1 MALVNGDMIK
11 KHHVALFVRN
21 KGSAEFIQI
30 KKSTDNTIT
39 PNAETKE
46 FDFIVDESPKTV
58 VDKLKHTLSQPITM
72 FKGEKDFDFFYKRF
86 INQTV
91 GEGATGEILIAFKGL
106 GDDAS
111 IDGWL
116 SDATFIIDSF
126 NPVESVLTVNI
137 ELTGTTDIGKIVIT
151 DGTPVF
157 TSSSQTNRA
166 ARVSVVNE
174 SDTPVQGAT
183 VTIGSTQKITNAQ
196 GLTDVYVLRVGETY
210 TVVVLKAGY
219 STYAENITTGDID
232 DGVITVEL
240 EEEEA

>member
-1 MALVNGDMIK
+1 MALVNGDMVK

-46 FDFIVDESPKTV
+46 FDFIVDESPTTV

-86 INQTV
+86 INQAV
-91 GEGATGEILIAFKGL
+91 GEGATGEILIAFKGM
-106 GDDAS
+106 GDDES

-116 SDATFIIDSF
+116 SEATFIIDSF
-126 NPVESVLTVNI
+126 NPVDSVLTVNI
-137 ELTGTTDIGKIVIT
+137 ELTGTTDVGKIVIT

-157 TSSSQTNRA
+157 TSGSQTNKA
-166 ARVSVVNE
+166 ARVSVVTA
-174 SDTPVQGAT
+174 SDVEVQGAS

-196 GLTDVYVLRVGETY
+196 GLTDVYVLREGETY
-210 TVVVLKAGY
+210 TAVVLKDGY
-219 STYAENITTGDID
+219 STFAETISTEDIV
-232 DGVITVEL
+232 DGVLTIVL
-240 EEEEA
+240 ADI

>member
-11 KHHVALFVRN
+11 KHHVALFVRD

-46 FDFIVDESPKTV
+46 FDFIVDESPTTV

-86 INQTV
+86 INQAV

-106 GDDAS
+106 GEDAS

-116 SDATFIIDSF
+116 SEATFIIDSF

-137 ELTGTTDIGKIVIT
+137 ELTGTTDVGKIVIT

-157 TSSSQTNRA
+157 TSSSQTNKA
-166 ARVSVVNE
+166 ARVSVVTE
-174 SDTPVQGAT
+174 SDVAVEGAT

-196 GLTDVYVLRVGETY
+196 GLTDVFVLRVGETY
-210 TVVVLKAGY
+210 TAVVLKDGY
-219 STYAENITTGDID
+219 STFAESISTTDIV
-232 DGVITVEL
+232 DGVLTIEL
-240 EEEEA
+240 AEA

>member
-21 KGSAEFIQI
+21 KGSAEFVQI

-46 FDFIVDESPKTV
+46 FDFIVDEAPTTV
-58 VDKLKHTLSQPITM
+58 IDKLKHTLSQPITM
-72 FKGEKDFDFFYKRF
+72 FKGERDFDFFYKRF
-86 INQTV
+86 INQAT

-116 SDATFIIDSF
+116 SEATFIIDSF

-157 TSSSQTNRA
+157 TSDSQTNKA
-166 ARVSVVNE
+166 VRVSVVTD
-174 SDTPVQGAT
+174 SDDAVQGAT

-196 GLTDVYVLRVGETY
+196 GLTDVFVLREGETY
-210 TVVVLKAGY
+210 TAVVLKDGF
-219 STYAENITTGDID
+219 SPFAETITTEEIV
-232 DGVITVEL
+232 DGVLTVVL
-240 EEEEA
+240 VEA